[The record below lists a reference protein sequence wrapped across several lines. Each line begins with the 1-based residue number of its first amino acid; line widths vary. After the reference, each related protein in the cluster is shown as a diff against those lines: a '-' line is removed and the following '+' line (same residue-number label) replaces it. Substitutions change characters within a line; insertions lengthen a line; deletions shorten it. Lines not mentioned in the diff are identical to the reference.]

1 MNETEVNLERARLL
15 LQQGRTNDAVQ
26 QLKTVLQQDPDNV
39 AALAMMARCQ
49 FAQKNFE
56 AGITTMQNVL
66 VLEPGSYNFYLLG
79 FGYYSAGKNSLA
91 MEAFQQSQSMDP
103 WFVENYGLLSH
114 VLLEQKK
121 FSEALEMAN
130 EGLAIEAENITCLN
144 ARSIALNK
152 LRKTADAIDTMQNA
166 LAQDPDNE
174 YTHCTVGW
182 NYLEKGQHKIATRHF
197 KEALRIN
204 PQMHNAQEGLKE
216 ALKSKIAPYRWLLLY
231 SFWLNNQGKKMRWII
246 PVGLYVA
253 VRITSSLLRLQE
265 GTEYIVTTLVALY
278 LLFILTSWLITP
290 LANFFLLFHRDGKYA
305 LTKTEK
311 NTAMSVMASLTAGL
325 LCFILALL
333 LPEQNKN
340 LVSASYLS
348 MAAFLAMSVPLG
360 NIEYPL
366 SFKNHGRQNKVAM
379 LLVLLGLLTVLLSFV
394 YIPAALVT
402 GAIFLLLFVLNN
414 WAGIFR

>member
-1 MNETEVNLERARLL
+1 MNDTEVNLERARLL
-15 LQQGRTNDAVQ
+15 LQQSRIADAVQ
-26 QLKTVLQQDPDNV
+26 QIKIVLQQDPENV
-39 AALAMMARCQ
+39 DALALMARSQ

-56 AGITTMQNVL
+56 AGIATMQNVL
-66 VLEPGSYNFYLLG
+66 ALEPASYHFYLLG
-79 FGYYSAGKNSLA
+79 FGYYSAGKNKLA

-103 WFVENYGLLSH
+103 WFVENYGLMSH

-121 FSEALEMAN
+121 FSEGLDMAN
-130 EGLAIEAENITCLN
+130 EGLAIEPENITCLN

-152 LRKTADAIDTMQNA
+152 MRKTADAIDTMQNA

-182 NYLEKGQHKIATRHF
+182 NYLEKGQHKTATRHF

-246 PVGLYVA
+246 PVGLYLA
-253 VRITSSLLRLQE
+253 VRVSSSLLRLQGGNE
-265 GTEYIVTTLVALY
+265 NMVTILVSAY

-290 LANFFLLFHRDGKYA
+290 LANFFLLFHPDGKYA
-305 LTKTEK
+305 LSQTEK
-311 NTAMSVMASLTAGL
+311 VTAMSVMASLLAGL
-325 LCFILALL
+325 ICFIAALL
-333 LPEQNKN
+333 LPAENKN
-340 LVSASYLS
+340 LVSATYLA

-366 SFKNHGRQNKVAM
+366 SFKSHGTQNKISMV
-379 LLVLLGLLTVLLSFV
+379 LVVLGICTVVLAFAFM
-394 YIPAALVT
+394 PAAIVT
-402 GAIFLLLFVLNN
+402 AGLFLLLFVLNN